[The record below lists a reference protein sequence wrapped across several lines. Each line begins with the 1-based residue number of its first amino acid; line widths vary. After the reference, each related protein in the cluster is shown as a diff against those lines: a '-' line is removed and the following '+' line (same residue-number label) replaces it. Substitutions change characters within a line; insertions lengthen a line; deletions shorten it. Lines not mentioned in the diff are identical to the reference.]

1 MKKFIINFCL
11 GIFLV
16 GSVWSQ
22 KQQQQP
28 IAVLRD
34 PFFIEKKK
42 RAKRV
47 VDYKPQLVGIVGH
60 GKAIGAVIALRADK
74 QKTVFQGDSI
84 GGYRVLFVHK
94 DKVGLQRGK
103 RITTLS
109 MN

>member
-1 MKKFIINFCL
+1 MKKLIINVCL
-11 GIFLV
+11 GMFLV
-16 GSVWSQ
+16 SSVWSQ
-22 KQQQQP
+22 QQKQQP

-60 GKAIGAVIALRADK
+60 GKAMGAVIALSADK
-74 QKTVFQGDSI
+74 QKTVFQGDTV
-84 GGYRVLFVHK
+84 GGYRVLFVYK